1 VKVSL
6 REAKVLFQ
14 AAYAATVTIGFSYL
28 IGLATQ
34 LDILLLAAIP
44 LGILLVGL
52 LFWLPPRAQLLS
64 WAAVTAWLLSSV
76 YLGSSDL
83 EYFMLILVFL
93 AAIAGVFWSPW
104 FLAAIWFIH
113 PLWDLIPRDLAEPQ
127 HDLPLACLMYDLVVA
142 IYLIWRTRSGF
153 FKEANASDQHATG
166 LFKSGAGRTLAAIA
180 MLTILV
186 LEISVVGMVSMDEI
200 SLWVAAPVALALIA
214 STLWLPIEG
223 QKIFWLV
230 FTMWTG
236 MTFAH
241 SGELLEILIF
251 GLMILLAVLGFR
263 VSVNYFA
270 IAWTF
275 HAFWGLMP
283 REHLSHDTA
292 LLMGHWMLP
301 VAGFIFEIT
310 IAAYLFW
317 LANRKSKLTQESLK
331 QSS

>member
-1 VKVSL
+1 MQFKISL
-6 REAKVLFQ
+6 QEAKVLAQ
-14 AAYAATVTIGFSYL
+14 AAYSAVVTIGFSYL

-34 LDILLLAAIP
+34 LDMLLVAAIP
-44 LGILLVGL
+44 LGLLLVGL
-52 LFWLPPRAQLLS
+52 LFWLPPRAQLIS

-113 PLWDLIPRDLAEPQ
+113 PLWDMIPRELSDAQ

-142 IYLIWRTRSGF
+142 VYLAWRTRKGF
-153 FKEANASDQHATG
+153 FKEATAATPNTKG
-166 LFKSGAGRTLAAIA
+166 FLASGAGRTLAAIG
-180 MLTILV
+180 MLSV
-186 LEISVVGMVSMDEI
+186 LIIEIFAVGMVSMDQL
-200 SLWVAAPVALALIA
+200 SLWVAAPVALALIS

-223 QKIFWLV
+223 KKIFWLV
-230 FTMWTG
+230 FTIWTG

-241 SGELLEILIF
+241 SGEILEILIF
-251 GLMILLAVLGFR
+251 GLIILLAVLGFR
-263 VSVNYFA
+263 VSVSYFA

-283 REHLSHDTA
+283 REHLSHETA

-301 VAGFIFEIT
+301 VAGFIFEIS

-317 LANRKSKLTQESLK
+317 LSRKAVA
-331 QSS
+331 SS

>member
-1 VKVSL
+1 MQFKISL
-6 REAKVLFQ
+6 QEAKVLAQ
-14 AAYAATVTIGFSYL
+14 AAYSAVVTIGFSYL

-34 LDILLLAAIP
+34 LDVLLVAAIP
-44 LGILLVGL
+44 LGLLLVGL
-52 LFWLPPRAQLLS
+52 LFWLPPRAQLIS

-113 PLWDLIPRDLAEPQ
+113 PLWDMIPRALSDAQ

-142 IYLIWRTRSGF
+142 LYLAWRTRKGF
-153 FKEANASDQHATG
+153 FKEAIAATPNAKGFLA
-166 LFKSGAGRTLAAIA
+166 SGAGRTLAAIG
-180 MLTILV
+180 MLSV
-186 LEISVVGMVSMDEI
+186 LIIEIFAVGMVSMDQL

-223 QKIFWLV
+223 KKIFWLV
-230 FTMWTG
+230 FTIWTG

-241 SGELLEILIF
+241 SGEILEILIF
-251 GLMILLAVLGFR
+251 GLMVLLAVLGFR

-283 REHLSHDTA
+283 RERLPHGTA
-292 LLMGHWMLP
+292 LFMGHWMLP
-301 VAGFIFEIT
+301 IAGFIFEIC

-317 LANRKSKLTQESLK
+317 LARKAVA
-331 QSS
+331 SS